1 VKPVTRGRL
10 ALIEPGFDV
19 DDVENAKGQ
28 NSLNGQ
34 PSSAFNVTN
43 RGELSDGRQF
53 IEGAMAVRSED
64 RETYPYIH
72 EDGTIEL
79 NTEDTVT
86 REYSAYVAVPD
97 EVLVYWEEF
106 ATDAFYVNTPA
117 YDVKA
122 VDLDLNE
129 FVREND
135 IMNPTTVGF
144 AGRPDQAE
152 KGTVYGHGGV
162 FSDDTFG
169 EELQGSFLQQL
180 GVTLDSTR
188 FGLVDVYLARSGYVE
203 VYDGISHSSEFA
215 QLVVDDI
222 LPHTVDAEDVEEDD
236 EEEAEDSPDATAD
249 DEQATLAETD
259 DSGGEEPELCE
270 ACGKEPAYDLQ
281 EASDGRRVCIV
292 CQDDIDNRGES

>member
-1 VKPVTRGRL
+1 MALVKERDVHAEHVNDISKFQTRIL
-10 ALIEPGFDV
+10 TIL
-19 DDVENAKGQ
+19 
-28 NSLNGQ
+28 
-34 PSSAFNVTN
+34 
-43 RGELSDGRQF
+43 
-53 IEGAMAVRSED
+53 SED
-64 RETYPYIH
+64 RKTYPYIH

-97 EVLVYWEEF
+97 EVLVYWGEF
-106 ATDAFYVNTPA
+106 ATDAFYINTPA

-188 FGLVDVYLARSGYVE
+188 FGLVDLYLARSGYVE

-236 EEEAEDSPDATAD
+236 KDKAEDNSDATAD
-249 DEQATLAETD
+249 GSQTALAETD
-259 DSGGEEPELCE
+259 GSGGDEAELCE

-281 EASDGRRVCIV
+281 EASDGRLVCIV
-292 CQDDIDNRGES
+292 CQDHIDNRGET